1 MLKRWAKATHA
12 LRTGPGEGMEFE
24 FLLADEER
32 VPLESGTVDVVLAP
46 LGLHWVNDLPRALAE
61 CRRVLRP
68 DGMFLAAMV
77 GGETLQEM
85 RIALSV
91 AEMERRGGVSA
102 RVSPMARVR
111 DGGNLL
117 ERAGFALPTV
127 DVDEVEV
134 MYEDATALVRHLR
147 ALGES
152 NAVASRPPPLRLET
166 FLAAAAVYE
175 AMFGKDGPG
184 PAPSRK
190 VPATVSV
197 MYLSGWAPHKD
208 QPRAA
213 KRGSATVS
221 LTDLAKLEEPGEAPK
236 GRGNG
241 EAGAGG
247 G

>member
-1 MLKRWAKATHA
+1 MQGMLKRWAKATHA

-102 RVSPMARVR
+102 RVSPMAR
-111 DGGNLL
+111 G
-117 ERAGFALPTV
+117 ER
-127 DVDEVEV
+127 
-134 MYEDATALVRHLR
+134 R
-147 ALGES
+147 
-152 NAVASRPPPLRLET
+152 
-166 FLAAAAVYE
+166 
-175 AMFGKDGPG
+175 
-184 PAPSRK
+184 
-190 VPATVSV
+190 
-197 MYLSGWAPHKD
+197 
-208 QPRAA
+208 
-213 KRGSATVS
+213 RGV
-221 LTDLAKLEEPGEAPK
+221 G
-236 GRGNG
+236 
-241 EAGAGG
+241 
-247 G
+247 